1 MWPLE
6 EEIQRQPCTAQD
18 QGSGPRMP
26 WARWLEL
33 KQGREAWVCRGQG
46 IMVLYPH
53 IRTLV
58 APGVPVVSDS
68 ERSPPGTKTGL
79 QLWLLLGQAE
89 LRRSR
94 TFTFGC

>member
-1 MWPLE
+1 
-6 EEIQRQPCTAQD
+6 
-18 QGSGPRMP
+18 
-26 WARWLEL
+26 
-33 KQGREAWVCRGQG
+33 
-46 IMVLYPH
+46 MVLYPH

-79 QLWLLLGQAE
+79 QLWLLLGRAE

-94 TFTFGC
+94 TLTFGC